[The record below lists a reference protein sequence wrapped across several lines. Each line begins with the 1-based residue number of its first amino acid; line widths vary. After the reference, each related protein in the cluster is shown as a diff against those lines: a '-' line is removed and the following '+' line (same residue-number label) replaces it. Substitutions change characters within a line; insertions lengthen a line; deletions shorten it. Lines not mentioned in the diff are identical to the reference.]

1 MFWTIFL
8 QALGVI
14 AVYLLVS
21 LVAQV
26 FFVTDTDSDERS
38 Q

>member
-8 QALGVI
+8 QAFGVI

-26 FFVTDTDSDERS
+26 FFVTDTDPDKRS

>member
-26 FFVTDTDSDERS
+26 FFVTDTDPDKRS